1 MGNLLIYSAA
11 LPMPGM
17 PGVLV
22 GFIHHLEAR
31 GGESLGQLFRDEI
44 APCHGVRIAG
54 ARPAGQCR
62 PRPRKRDIR
71 VKPDKDRRLRTQC
84 PACEWPNC
92 KAPAT
97 HRAPKGAAARARILA
112 VLPRSCPRVQPY
124 VQFLRRHERRGHCP
138 VSEGSRHR
146 PSSDLEDGDEP
157 RTADVALPFL
167 PPSSRIRRCR

>member
-1 MGNLLIYSAA
+1 MSRAAFVRRRGVDGERVDAAFELTPKRFVDHAVALEPALPAERLRHNIHPEMSFPA

-71 VKPDKDRRLRTQC
+71 VKPDKSSAAHPMPGLRVAELQGARDPSRAQGGGCASANIGGFASIMSASTTIRTISS
-84 PACEWPNC
+84 PA
-92 KAPAT
+92 
-97 HRAPKGAAARARILA
+97 
-112 VLPRSCPRVQPY
+112 
-124 VQFLRRHERRGHCP
+124 
-138 VSEGSRHR
+138 
-146 PSSDLEDGDEP
+146 
-157 RTADVALPFL
+157 
-167 PPSSRIRRCR
+167 